1 MQELRFAA
9 RLLAKERWFTL
20 SAVVALA
27 LGIGVNVCV
36 FTIINGMNLRALPVD
51 RPEQIVYLGS
61 IELEGQ
67 GRGMDVSYPDFRD
80 LAAGARTFSGLAA
93 YAGGTMNVG
102 DDDRPAD
109 RLTGAFISANAFP
122 LLRVEPVLGRRF
134 SPEDDRPGAP
144 AVAILT
150 HAVWTE
156 RYGAEPSI
164 AGRPIRVNGSPVT
177 VVGVMPEGFRFPLR
191 ADIWQ
196 PLAQMPGL
204 TGDARDRRRLRL
216 VGRLRDGADIQQARA
231 EMTTLAAG
239 LAQEHPATN
248 AAIGVTVTPF
258 AEVHMGSIAD
268 GPPMILLTAAAL
280 VLLIACANAA
290 NLLVARAVHRSRE
303 VALRAALGASRIRIL
318 RQLVAESVLLA
329 ALAGGV
335 GLALSAVALRFFE
348 AEAGDLNLPYWVH
361 FGIDGRVFAYLVLI
375 CLGTAL
381 AFGLLPAWHLS
392 KTPAYDAL
400 KDGGRAAAG
409 GMRPRRWAGV
419 LLVAEIALTVALLA
433 GAGLLVRSSLALSHA
448 DAVLDARALFTARVA
463 LPPEKLAVPEQVRA
477 FHVRLED
484 RLAAAPG
491 IAATLASARPF
502 VDAWRRQLEIDGERA
517 PEPRRRV
524 QVVAAGDR
532 YFETLGVPLVK
543 GRTLTRADAV
553 PGRESVV
560 INERFAALHFAGAEP
575 IGRRI
580 RLLERDTPGAEPWL
594 TIVGVSRSIRQQPY
608 GDVGPLAYV
617 PLGLGS
623 TTGLD
628 VALIVRG
635 SDAASIVRLLRAEV
649 QAIDADAAVYGMQP
663 LARLSELSRWAPR
676 VVAALLTAFAAIATL
691 LSAMGL
697 YAVTAYGVSQRT
709 AEIGIRMALGAR
721 RSQVLWLFL
730 RRTLVHVGLGVA
742 FGVAGALAVGQVLRS
757 FLIRTSATDPL
768 TFGGTILLLVA
779 VAAAASVIPARRA
792 ARLDP
797 VTALRRE

>member
-9 RLLAKERWFTL
+9 RLLAKERWFTV
-20 SAVVALA
+20 SAVLALA

-36 FTIINGMNLRALPVD
+36 FTIINGMNLSVLPVD
-51 RPEQIVYLGS
+51 RPGQIVYLGS
-61 IELEGQ
+61 IELKGER
-67 GRGMDVSYPDFRD
+67 RGMDVSYPDFRD
-80 LAAGARTFSGLAA
+80 VAAGARSFSGLAA
-93 YAGGTMNVG
+93 YAGSTMNIG
-102 DDDRPAD
+102 DDDRPTD
-109 RLTGAFISANAFP
+109 RLAGSFISANAFP

-156 RYGAEPSI
+156 RYGADPSI

-177 VVGVMPEGFRFPLR
+177 IVGVMPEGFRFPLR

-204 TGDARDRRRLRL
+204 TDHPRDRRRLGV

-231 EMTTLAAG
+231 EMTTLAAA

-248 AAIGVTVTPF
+248 GAIGVTVTPF
-258 AEVHMGSIAD
+258 AEVFMGSVAD
-268 GPPMILLTAAAL
+268 GPPMILLVAAAI

-290 NLLVARAVHRSRE
+290 NLLVARAVHRTRE
-303 VALRAALGASRIRIL
+303 VAVRAALGASRMRIL
-318 RQLVAESVLLA
+318 RQLLAESVLLA

-335 GLALSAVALRFFE
+335 GLALSAVAMRFFR
-348 AEAGDLNLPYWVH
+348 AEAGDLNLPFWVD

-375 CLGTAL
+375 SLGTAV
-381 AFGLLPAWHLS
+381 AFGLLPSWHLS
-392 KTPAYDAL
+392 KTDAYEAL
-400 KDGGRAAAG
+400 KDAGRAATG
-409 GMRPRRWAGV
+409 GVRRRRWAGV

-433 GAGLLVRSSLALSHA
+433 GAGLLVRSGLALSQA
-448 DAVLDARALFTARVA
+448 DAILDVRALFTARVA
-463 LPPEKLAVPEQVRA
+463 LPPETMAKPEEVRGFRA
-477 FHVRLED
+477 RLDD
-484 RLAAAPG
+484 RLAGAPG
-491 IAATLASARPF
+491 IVAALASARPF
-502 VDAWRRQLEIDGERA
+502 VDAWRRHLDIDGERA

-532 YFETLGVPLVK
+532 YFETLGLPLVK
-543 GRTLTRADAV
+543 GRTLTRADSL

-560 INERFAALHFAGAEP
+560 INERFAALHFAGADP
-575 IGRRI
+575 LGRRI
-580 RLLERDTPGAEPWL
+580 RLLERDAPAAEPWL
-594 TIVGVSRSIRQQPY
+594 TIVGVSRSIRQQPV
-608 GDVGPLAYV
+608 GDIGPIAYV
-617 PLGLGS
+617 PLDLGF
-623 TTGLD
+623 TTFPD

-635 SDAASIVRLLRAEV
+635 SDAASIVQGLRAEV
-649 QAIDADAAVYGMQP
+649 QAVDPDAAVYGVQP

-676 VVAALLTAFAAIATL
+676 VLGALLTAFAAIATL

-709 AEIGIRMALGAR
+709 PEIGIRMALGAR

-742 FGVAGALAVGQVLRS
+742 FGIGGALAIGQVLRS

-768 TFGGTILLLVA
+768 IFGGTILVLVT